1 MPIHRSEFYYFYKEV
16 FDMKTKKVK
25 GFTLVE
31 LIVVIAI
38 IGVLA
43 AILVPSML
51 GYVKKS
57 KVSSANTSA
66 SSVYKAFNTALT
78 DMDAEGFDMGGIYTA
93 TASHGTTT
101 TSFTFSPTTLP
112 VGKTGANAGEVLYD
126 KVKNYFE
133 DISKCTVDARIN
145 GGTCK
150 AVACATDST
159 YTGAFPAVIT
169 VDNYTKYDITDAA
182 DDAYDQAMGT
192 TPLTHGYTKSSTD
205 KASNGF

>member
-1 MPIHRSEFYYFYKEV
+1 
-16 FDMKTKKVK
+16 MKTKKVK

-66 SSVYKAFNTALT
+66 SSIYKAFNTALT
-78 DMDAEGFDMGGIYTA
+78 DMDGEGYDMGGIYSA

-101 TSFTFSPTTLP
+101 TSFTFDPSTLP
-112 VGKTGANAGEVLYD
+112 VGKTGSTNTGEVLYD

-133 DISKCTVDARIN
+133 DITKCTVDARIN

-159 YTGAFPAVIT
+159 YVGAFPAVIT
-169 VDNYTKYDITDAA
+169 VDNYTKYTVEEAA
-182 DDAYDQAMGT
+182 DDAYDQAMGNA
-192 TPLTHGYTKSSTD
+192 LTHGYTKSDNDVT
-205 KASNGF
+205 AGNGF

>member
-1 MPIHRSEFYYFYKEV
+1 
-16 FDMKTKKVK
+16 MKTKKVK

-66 SSVYKAFNTALT
+66 SSIYKAFNTALT
-78 DMDAEGFDMGGIYTA
+78 DMDGEGFDMGGIYSA
-93 TASHGTTT
+93 TASHGTST
-101 TSFTFSPTTLP
+101 TSFTFSTAP
-112 VGKTGANAGEVLYD
+112 VGKTGATAGEVLYD

-150 AVACATDST
+150 AVAVATDST
-159 YTGAFPAVIT
+159 YVGAFPAVIT
-169 VDNYTKYDITDAA
+169 VDNYSKYNVTDAA

-192 TPLTHGYTKSSTD
+192 TPLTHGYTKSDADATT
-205 KASNGF
+205 NGY